1 MSINVFFLSKF
12 EAFRDK
18 YQCQIEFNKSQLL
31 KSKFKMKIHFRFKFR
46 EQRIWPELAAL
57 FDIRIVVGFIFFLLS
72 FFIALFTQYR

>member
-1 MSINVFFLSKF
+1 
-12 EAFRDK
+12 
-18 YQCQIEFNKSQLL
+18 
-31 KSKFKMKIHFRFKFR
+31 MKIHFKFKFR